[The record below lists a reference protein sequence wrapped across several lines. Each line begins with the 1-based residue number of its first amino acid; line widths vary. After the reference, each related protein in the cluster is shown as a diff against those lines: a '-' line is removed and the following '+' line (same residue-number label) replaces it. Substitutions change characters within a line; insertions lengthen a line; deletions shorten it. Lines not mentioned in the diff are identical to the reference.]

1 MIQIIFATNPLFFS
15 SLRQTPK
22 FNHIEGL
29 IVGMLT
35 LTLFEPIELD
45 NLGKK
50 FPESNIMLKGKS
62 FFISLPKRKS
72 ISESVCLSVP

>member
-35 LTLFEPIELD
+35 LTPFSPVYFGSLD
-45 NLGKK
+45 MHSGGEFTKLL
-50 FPESNIMLKGKS
+50 S
-62 FFISLPKRKS
+62 
-72 ISESVCLSVP
+72 CLQAKNSANKTEKNG

>member
-35 LTLFEPIELD
+35 LTLFGVFARCGYKGGAGDAVHPKHFG
-45 NLGKK
+45 LGVRFYFKK
-50 FPESNIMLKGKS
+50 
-62 FFISLPKRKS
+62 
-72 ISESVCLSVP
+72 

>member
-35 LTLFEPIELD
+35 LTQGESYLML
-45 NLGKK
+45 NLYHV
-50 FPESNIMLKGKS
+50 FTI
-62 FFISLPKRKS
+62 IRKE
-72 ISESVCLSVP
+72 IIP